1 MLSESSSSYL
11 GTVQDNN
18 RYKLT
23 PSDTNRPPMTPKKV
37 VSGCVAVQVDI
48 KWHLLVSFGVWWCLM
63 VPVSVSCCL
72 EMWGGCLR
80 SFSKGIWALFMGVCK
95 VSVHLRVYLSV
106 QALYGTANALYWKS
120 FVRQNST
127 HLTLLKYQNTK
138 TALYKLHKNHWV
150 FALFEIF
157 GSVRKKITCDSLF
170 GSPCICSTVELGG
183 Q

>member
-1 MLSESSSSYL
+1 
-11 GTVQDNN
+11 
-18 RYKLT
+18 
-23 PSDTNRPPMTPKKV
+23 
-37 VSGCVAVQVDI
+37 
-48 KWHLLVSFGVWWCLM
+48 
-63 VPVSVSCCL
+63 
-72 EMWGGCLR
+72 
-80 SFSKGIWALFMGVCK
+80 MGVCK

-170 GSPCICSTVELGG
+170 GSPCICVIISYFSERKYWDGKPSETNILTVL
-183 Q
+183 QR